1 MDSRTASWK
10 AAWQSALKHLK
21 AAGALGCKSP
31 APSDFP
37 NNLKWKG
44 MEGGAF
50 LPRAVYLNKTTESDP
65 VVRDDSIS

>member
-1 MDSRTASWK
+1 MHSPATSWK
-10 AAWQSALKHLK
+10 PAACIKTFK

-37 NNLKWKG
+37 DNLT
-44 MEGGAF
+44 EGGAF
-50 LPRAVYLNKTTESDP
+50 LLPAVYLNKTTESDP